1 MENIV
6 ETLNKLASSLETL
19 ANSIE
24 EDSKVANSQVKVASE
39 NQDFGFGNLSD
50 KSDRSDPLMS
60 FILS

>member
-6 ETLNKLASSLETL
+6 ETLNKLASSLEDL

-24 EDSKVANSQVKVASE
+24 EDSKTVVAQTKIASE
-39 NQDFGFGNLSD
+39 SKDFGFGNLSD
-50 KSDRSDPLMS
+50 KLDRSDPLTS